1 MSKGHGAAPLFC
13 LRWLCYRLTSAG
25 ATLGTDG
32 GYAAQSYSY
41 DSYGRLLNG
50 SKGNG
55 YTYNTS
61 HKHAV
66 TTAGGTSYTY
76 VNNGNMLTRAGYTFG
91 YDAEIRLVNVS
102 GTATAS
108 FLYDGDNKPRQ
119 RDRGRRDHGLHRQLL
134 RSCGHYRQEVL
145 LRG

>member
-66 TTAGGTSYTY
+66 TTAGGTSYT
-76 VNNGNMLTRAGYTFG
+76 FG
-91 YDAEIRLVNVS
+91 YDAEIRLVSVS